1 MGLRVTYPQNTPH
14 GVCVCVCMG
23 GWVLRGDYLIVT
35 IFFLKNKQ
43 LNWQLVRTLFSAI
56 PYQWSVIHSL
66 GTAGEFSFTNKISL
80 YLANFPKN
88 IE

>member
-1 MGLRVTYPQNTPH
+1 
-14 GVCVCVCMG
+14 MG

-88 IE
+88 IEYSYKKML